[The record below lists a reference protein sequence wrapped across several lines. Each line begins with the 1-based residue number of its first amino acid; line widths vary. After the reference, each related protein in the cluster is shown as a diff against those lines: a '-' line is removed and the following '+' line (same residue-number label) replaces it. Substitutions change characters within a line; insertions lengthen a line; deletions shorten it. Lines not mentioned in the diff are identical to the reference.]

1 MSQLRYAN
9 EFEIVFNEPHKP
21 LSPVDGMELLEEANN
36 LRTWKDFV
44 ALCNKYG
51 DGLCYEPLLSKK
63 VGAFSVSAGH
73 GIASAEGMLKG
84 SIVNAADTFEGLEYL
99 DRFSSDIHGD
109 EANAIYNSYVTCA
122 CGGAYPHRVIETRQL
137 LKYLRLLSFV
147 LTLSAIANGKH
158 DGSGI
163 AEVGERTILKFGE
176 EPSMACPVYIALP
189 EELAEDDM
197 RTLFFADE
205 ANFSQLPEAES
216 LTERQRVSEAVS
228 GSHEVPD
235 LSKVVRVFVFDLV
248 PTLAFSDEDRS
259 YAVRQACGTLA
270 CFALSRIGFGE
281 TSLRFVNGRA
291 VADEEATLFQMMA
304 RAARKVLLDDNAILC
319 EVCER
324 PVLTHKDRGTPSKVC
339 HVGSCKTIASTRRKA
354 RAEELASTGVP
365 VEKAIDEIGERYR
378 KSIEAWYRD
387 YESTSASSA
396 LG

>member
-1 MSQLRYAN
+1 MEWLRCVN
-9 EFEIVFNEPHKP
+9 EFELLFNEPQKP
-21 LSPVDGMELLEEANN
+21 LSPVDGMELLEEVNN

-44 ALCNKYG
+44 ALCDKYG
-51 DGLCYEPLLSKK
+51 DWLCFEPLLNKK
-63 VGAFSVSAGH
+63 VGAFSVSEGH
-73 GIASAEGMLKG
+73 GIVSAEGMLKG
-84 SIVNAADTFEGLEYL
+84 NLVNVADTFEGLEYL

-137 LKYLRLLSFV
+137 LKHLHLFSFV

-163 AEVGERTILKFGE
+163 AEVGERTILRLGE

-197 RTLFFADE
+197 RTLFFTDE

-216 LTERQRVSEAVS
+216 LTERQRASEAVS

-235 LSKVVRVFVFDLV
+235 LSKVVRVFVFDLI
-248 PTLAFSDEDRS
+248 PTLALSDEDRG

-270 CFALSRIGFGE
+270 CFVLTRIGFGR

-291 VADEEATLFQMMA
+291 VADEEATLLQMMA
-304 RAARKVLLDDNAILC
+304 RAARKVLLDGNAILC
-319 EVCER
+319 EVCEW

-378 KSIEAWYRD
+378 KSVEAWYRN
-387 YESTSASSA
+387 YESTSASGA
-396 LG
+396 LE